1 MKRGKCAFSKPTG
14 QGRAGVLGVHYR
26 KVHSGS
32 IKENR
37 SLRKLQEAPFTGH
50 RQRGTA
56 SVKNN
61 LKEILILGKMD
72 LDQTS

>member
-1 MKRGKCAFSKPTG
+1 MHSVSP